1 MKRSAIALCLM
12 SAALAGCSTM
22 MEPDPFLTASV
33 AAPQAP
39 TIASEV
45 APGYAVATLPVTA
58 GGIRTVRQTVRKDYL
73 QQTIV
78 YGNTERG
85 FGENAITVEVGR
97 PDLDVA
103 YLSAPSRRQIHAEM
117 RAALPGVAMR
127 IRSVSG
133 QNLQGPFGYATAAY
147 GEAGSC
153 LYGWQYVKPA
163 MGNPLAAMATGKRGY
178 RLQVRVRFCHPTLPE
193 DRIGALMDGL
203 RVRPVSAETMSMLEF
218 ASGSGALAAV
228 QPLAEPVIEQPKP
241 KPKRVQRRAPSPKVE
256 TYRPEDLNS
265 VVLPITRKQPPSGA
279 LYVDGA
285 APVVIPNAAR
295 VPLPVNGAVPVMVP
309 GGTPIDATTT
319 AARPVAAVT
328 VPVPAMTLGTR

>member
-1 MKRSAIALCLM
+1 MKHSAIVLCLV
-12 SAALAGCSTM
+12 SAGLAGCTA

-45 APGYAVATLPVTA
+45 APGYAVAMLPVTA

-97 PDLDVA
+97 PDLDAA

-117 RAALPGVAMR
+117 RAALPNLPMQ
-127 IRSVSG
+127 IRSLSG
-133 QNLQGPFGYATAAY
+133 QNVQGPFGYATAAY
-147 GEAGSC
+147 GPTGSC

-163 MGNPLAAMATGKRGY
+163 MGNPLAAVATGKRGY
-178 RLQVRVRFCHPTLPE
+178 RLQVRVRFCHPTMPE
-193 DRIGALMDGL
+193 ERIGTLMDGL

-228 QPLAEPVIEQPKP
+228 QPLAEPAVSQPAPKP
-241 KPKRVQRRAPSPKVE
+241 VMRRVTAKAPKAE
-256 TYRPEDLNS
+256 TFRPEDLNS
-265 VVLPITRKQPPSGA
+265 VVLPITRKQPPAGA

-285 APVVIPNAAR
+285 SPVVIPNAAR
-295 VPLPVNGAVPVMVP
+295 VPLPASGAMPMAIP
-309 GGTPIDATTT
+309 TDAPIDATTT

-328 VPVPAMTLGTR
+328 VPVPAVTLGTR